1 MDYTL
6 ALYKSPQYE
15 ILAFNLVVDQLLKLG
30 YPKDI
35 KNFVYDPTFPVR
47 GLWYDK
53 LYGNLLKTDS
63 YGNILVCVH
72 GFKFLKS
79 NEKKA
84 KISENLF
91 CFFFFYFIGIYLEYL
106 MNNERENKNEK
117 ILYYRYPQMK
127 PTRGNLTILKI
138 DKFSNEASRDS
149 LSRNEG
155 AEVVCRRCTFKNNFR
170 SRFKEAAEKNK
181 TKIQEKDQPTSD
193 PVKPTFAIVTI
204 SSH

>member
-1 MDYTL
+1 
-6 ALYKSPQYE
+6 
-15 ILAFNLVVDQLLKLG
+15 
-30 YPKDI
+30 
-35 KNFVYDPTFPVR
+35 
-47 GLWYDK
+47 
-53 LYGNLLKTDS
+53 
-63 YGNILVCVH
+63 
-72 GFKFLKS
+72 
-79 NEKKA
+79 
-84 KISENLF
+84 
-91 CFFFFYFIGIYLEYL
+91 
-106 MNNERENKNEK
+106 
-117 ILYYRYPQMK
+117 MK